1 MIVSTAKDFG
11 AAIRARRKEL
21 GLTQAALA
29 EFTGFSVSFLS
40 DLENGKQTA
49 ELGKALD
56 LVNLLGLDLEFRKR
70 DQSVCRKPAEALA
83 LPGQSIVQAP

>member
-1 MIVSTAKDFG
+1 MIVSTAKEFG

-49 ELGKALD
+49 ELGKSLY
-56 LVNLLGLDLEFRKR
+56 LVNLLGLDVEFRKR
-70 DQSVCRKPAEALA
+70 DPS
-83 LPGQSIVQAP
+83 G

>member
-21 GLTQAALA
+21 GLTQATLA

-40 DLENGKQTA
+40 DLENGKETA
-49 ELGKALD
+49 ELGKALY
-56 LVNLLGLDLEFRKR
+56 LVNLLGLDAELRKR
-70 DQSVCRKPAEALA
+70 GEA
-83 LPGQSIVQAP
+83 G